1 MSTPAHL
8 RDIVIF
14 LATVAVFTPIFHRF
28 RVSPVLAFLISGV
41 VVGPHGLGLIGD
53 IEGAARLGEFGVV
66 FLLFVIGL
74 ELSVDRLYVLRA
86 WAFGLGTAQVLVT
99 GAALGGIAYG
109 FLGSSRLALII
120 GLTLAL
126 SSTAVVLRL
135 LSDRHEMSTG
145 FGRASLAVLLF
156 QDLAVVPLLVL
167 IPLLGNGSDSVVKP
181 VGLALVKAVAALVVI
196 ILIGRFLFRPLLRV
210 VAGTRLKEA
219 FAAITLLA
227 VLGTAWATELAG
239 LSLALGAFLA
249 GVVIA
254 ETEYRHQIE
263 ADIQPVHGLLLGLFF
278 MSVGMTLDVPFAVRN
293 LGLVLGLTA
302 VLMLVKL
309 AIATGL
315 GRAFGQT
322 SREAIRTGFML
333 SQAGEFGFILLA
345 LAATHAG
352 LPQDTAQ
359 LLKVVVA
366 LTMAATPFMAILG
379 QRAARLV
386 ESQSADAI
394 TALTHEIGPIRDHV
408 IIGGFGRVGQ
418 TVAKL
423 LSAKQIPFV
432 ALDLDTAR
440 IKEGRDAGYRVYY
453 GESGQPHVMRAA
465 GAASARAVV
474 VTLDHPQRAARTVA
488 MLRREFPDVP
498 VIVRA
503 RDNRHRDE
511 LMRAGATMI
520 IPEMLEGSLS
530 LGRSVLRTVGVSDD
544 ETEAIVNDFRRA
556 DYAGLDEIIG
566 PGAPNASSPRS
577 DNREAGP

>member
-8 RDIVIF
+8 RDVVIF
-14 LATVAVFTPIFHRF
+14 LAAVAVFTPIFHRLK
-28 RVSPVLAFLISGV
+28 VSPVLAFLISGV
-41 VVGPHGLGLIGD
+41 VIGPHGLGLIGD

-74 ELSVDRLYVLRA
+74 ELSFDRLYVLRV
-86 WAFGLGTAQVLVT
+86 WAFGLGAAQVIVT

-109 FLGSSRLALII
+109 LLGDSRLAMVV

-167 IPLLGNGSDSVVKP
+167 IPLLGNGNESIATP
-181 VGLALVKAVAALVVI
+181 VGLALVKAAAALVVI
-196 ILIGRFLFRPLLRV
+196 VLIGRFLFRPLLRV

-278 MSVGMTLDVPFAVRN
+278 MSVGMTLDVPFALRH
-293 LGLVLGLTA
+293 LGTVLGLTA
-302 VLMLVKL
+302 ALMLVKL
-309 AIATGL
+309 VIAAGL

-322 SREAIRTGFML
+322 GREAIRTGFML

-345 LAATHAG
+345 LAAIHAG
-352 LPQDTAQ
+352 LPEDVAQ

-366 LTMAATPFMAILG
+366 LTMAATPLMAILG

-386 ESQSADAI
+386 ESQSADAV
-394 TALTHEIGPIRDHV
+394 TTLAHEIEPIRDHV

-474 VTLDHPQRAARTVA
+474 VTLDHPQRAARAVA

-503 RDNRHRDE
+503 RDNRHREE
-511 LMRAGATMI
+511 LMRAGATEI

-544 ETEAIVNDFRRA
+544 ETDAIIDDLRRA
-556 DYAGLDEIIG
+556 NYAGLDEVIG
-566 PGAPNASSPRS
+566 PSAPNGSP
-577 DNREAGP
+577 NPGHREPGP